1 METCRSRMWLT
12 SGCGGMPTRC
22 RPWRRAPGSIVGV
35 VARRHAIAAM
45 PAVSAGLPRSPRCA
59 PSRGRGSGVP
69 TRPAALCR
77 TLGEVWRMWLCKIFA
92 PADVFRHLPSL
103 PYTPSSVDGPPTVAN
118 TKSPQNCAEQNR
130 IRTNFVRSIFG
141 STRGR
146 VHESNSRH
154 VVHPSTVLTAET
166 QSRTV
171 LGWCS
176 SLRREPGRGSKRAIC
191 LLWVQR
197 LA

>member
-1 METCRSRMWLT
+1 MRSLQCQPFPPGCRDPPGVREGGAPGYRPDQQPSVKRWGKYG
-12 SGCGGMPTRC
+12 GCGCVKYSLQQMFSAICHPCLTRLPALTDHPLSPTR
-22 RPWRRAPGSIVGV
+22 S
-35 VARRHAIAAM
+35 
-45 PAVSAGLPRSPRCA
+45 L
-59 PSRGRGSGVP
+59 RGD
-69 TRPAALCR
+69 TKLCGFIR
-77 TLGEVWRMWLCKIFA
+77 EK
-92 PADVFRHLPSL
+92 D
-103 PYTPSSVDGPPTVAN
+103 
-118 TKSPQNCAEQNR
+118 R

-154 VVHPSTVLTAET
+154 VVHPSTVLTVET